1 MTTSGAE
8 QFESLLANRARIGFG
23 VPVHTPRPSMSALY
37 EFGGGYPDPESFPY
51 EGMIEATKQMI
62 AAEGA
67 AAMTYGDAQGY
78 RALRELIC
86 HKYELFEAFK
96 AEPENIIVSNGSG
109 QALALA
115 FSAFVDPGDVII
127 TEAPTFSGTLN
138 TMRRHGPEILDVP
151 LDDEGIVTSAVRE
164 RLEGLRRQGRRAK
177 LIYTIVNFQNPAGMC
192 QSLRRR
198 HELIAL
204 AHEYETLILEDDA
217 YGELR
222 FEGETL
228 PPLYALDRGGRV
240 IRAGTLSKILGAG
253 VRIGWLCAPKEMIP
267 AFQGFLFG
275 GGVNPYMSRVATY
288 FLRDHLVPHVQRLI
302 AVYRTKRDATLRGL
316 DETLKGTDYAVSRP
330 EGGFFLWMKLPT
342 GTDQKKLADLAVR
355 GARAVHAG
363 PRVLPAQARGR
374 GPHPSRLQLRVAREV
389 LRGRA
394 ADRQG
399 DPGGRARRSAAQG
412 GGAACGIPRVGSH
425 VMSAAMMRSAVAR
438 LVATGTL
445 WTLHTRSSARMSGSC
460 GCAES
465 GSTKKNTASTPVV
478 ATRAAIW
485 ASPPSGPLSTASTS
499 SPTLSRSSR
508 AVWPVATVTN
518 CASVPRLQVAHAT
531 RSTFLLR
538 ARPGPAVASVMDHL
552 PRCAASAHPPV
563 SPACP
568 KFAASEPSLAPR
580 PWKSG
585 APARVMLG
593 PCSRSPSSS
602 SAAGRS
608 G

>member
-1 MTTSGAE
+1 MLSGMTTSGAE

-78 RALRELIC
+78 RGLRELIC

-96 AEPENIIVSNGSG
+96 ATPENIIVSNGSG

-115 FSAFVDPGDVII
+115 FSAFLDPGDVVI

-151 LDDEGIVTSAVRE
+151 LDAEGIVTDAVRE
-164 RLEGLRRQGRRAK
+164 RLESLRRQGKRCK

-222 FEGETL
+222 WEGETL

-253 VRIGWLCAPKEMIP
+253 VRIGWLCAPKGMIP

-275 GGVNPYMSRVATY
+275 GGVNPYVSRVATY
-288 FLRDHLVPHVQRLI
+288 YMRDNLVPHVNRLVDI
-302 AVYRTKRDATLRGL
+302 YRLKRDAM
-316 DETLKGTDYAVSRP
+316 LKGLWEVLEGTDVEISKP
-330 EGGFFLWMKLPT
+330 EGGFFIWIKLPT
-342 GTDQKKLADLAVR
+342 GTKTAKVREAAVKH
-355 GARAVHAG
+355 GIQYTAG
-363 PRVLPAQARGR
+363 PAFFINGGGEEFIRLAYSWETPERNYEGAKLLAQAIKD
-374 GPHPSRLQLRVAREV
+374 AR
-389 LRGRA
+389 
-394 ADRQG
+394 
-399 DPGGRARRSAAQG
+399 
-412 GGAACGIPRVGSH
+412 
-425 VMSAAMMRSAVAR
+425 
-438 LVATGTL
+438 
-445 WTLHTRSSARMSGSC
+445 
-460 GCAES
+460 
-465 GSTKKNTASTPVV
+465 
-478 ATRAAIW
+478 
-485 ASPPSGPLSTASTS
+485 
-499 SPTLSRSSR
+499 
-508 AVWPVATVTN
+508 
-518 CASVPRLQVAHAT
+518 
-531 RSTFLLR
+531 
-538 ARPGPAVASVMDHL
+538 
-552 PRCAASAHPPV
+552 
-563 SPACP
+563 
-568 KFAASEPSLAPR
+568 
-580 PWKSG
+580 
-585 APARVMLG
+585 
-593 PCSRSPSSS
+593 
-602 SAAGRS
+602 
-608 G
+608 